1 MHVWLLKE
9 AEIRAKSRIFQEQ
22 TFDLMVCQPKP
33 DEDGEV
39 RPKPF
44 GGRRRI
50 DRILVDTKECQS
62 KVEGYQFL
70 TCLAGQTD
78 HVPVALTIKC

>member
-1 MHVWLLKE
+1 M
-9 AEIRAKSRIFQEQ
+9 
-22 TFDLMVCQPKP
+22 DLMYCQPQA
-33 DEDGEV
+33 DLDGIV
-39 RPKPF
+39 RPKAF

-50 DRILVDTKECQS
+50 DRILVDTTNEECQS

-78 HVPVALTIKC
+78 HVPVALTLKSS

>member
-1 MHVWLLKE
+1 MY
-9 AEIRAKSRIFQEQ
+9 
-22 TFDLMVCQPKP
+22 CKP
-33 DEDGEV
+33 QADSDGIV
-39 RPKPF
+39 RPKAF

-50 DRILVDTKECQS
+50 DRILVDTSTSGNTSSKQECQS

-78 HVPVALTIKC
+78 HVPVALTLKSS

>member
-1 MHVWLLKE
+1 ML
-9 AEIRAKSRIFQEQ
+9 QEQ
-22 TFDLMVCQPKP
+22 TFDLMYCKP
-33 DEDGEV
+33 QADSDGIV
-39 RPKPF
+39 RPKAF

-50 DRILVDTKECQS
+50 DRILVDTTTSQECQS

-78 HVPVALTIKC
+78 HVPVALTLKST

>member
-1 MHVWLLKE
+1 MRTEGGPNKLSFV
-9 AEIRAKSRIFQEQ
+9 FQEQ
-22 TFDLMVCQPKP
+22 TMDLMYCQPKP

-50 DRILVDTKECQS
+50 DRILVDTEECQS

-78 HVPVALTIKC
+78 HVPVALTLKPCC